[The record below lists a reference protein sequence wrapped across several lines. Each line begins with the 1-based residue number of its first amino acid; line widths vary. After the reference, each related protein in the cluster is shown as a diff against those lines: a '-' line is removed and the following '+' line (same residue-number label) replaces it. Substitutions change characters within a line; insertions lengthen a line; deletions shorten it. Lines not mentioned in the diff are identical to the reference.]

1 MICQPSLFANINS
14 RYHAFKSEVL
24 KDSHCETAQFW
35 ARFMDIIQMVLT
47 MIRATRKTTLNCMSA
62 LSVCLVPKVHCT
74 QSQQLSAICICVT
87 DYTHNL
93 SDTHHRCKELQQNGF
108 SVFQSLVLC
117 LKCLRN
123 AFDITIIQTIKR
135 YYRLQQ
141 LKLHFLLQ
149 MEWCI
154 TNHIRAQYIETSLQW
169 TEMKYSICSDAK

>member
-1 MICQPSLFANINS
+1 
-14 RYHAFKSEVL
+14 
-24 KDSHCETAQFW
+24 
-35 ARFMDIIQMVLT
+35 MDIIQIVLT
-47 MIRATRKTTLNCMSA
+47 LIRITGKTTLNCMSS

-74 QSQQLSAICICVT
+74 RSQQLRKICTCVT

-108 SVFQSLVLC
+108 SVSQSLVL
-117 LKCLRN
+117 CLRN
-123 AFDITIIQTIKR
+123 AFDITLRQTIKR

-141 LKLHFLLQ
+141 LELHFVLH

-154 TNHIRAQYIETSLQW
+154 THHIRAQYIETPLQC